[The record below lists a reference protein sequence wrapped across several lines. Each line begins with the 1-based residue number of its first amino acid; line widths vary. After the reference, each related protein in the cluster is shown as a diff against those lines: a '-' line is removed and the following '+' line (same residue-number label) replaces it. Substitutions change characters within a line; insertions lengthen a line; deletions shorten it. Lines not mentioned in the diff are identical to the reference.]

1 MFDVENGWSSKIS
14 RWCLDFISATTCELT
29 EAGNESGPGWLVRYN
44 HQSVSI
50 PIFTSLPISSRRCN
64 TSLSDQQA
72 NDILQRNTNPN
83 PKSQWLSRPRQDT
96 ISLPC
101 KPEQPDKES
110 ARHENYLLIFFAGT
124 HTTSG
129 RSS

>member
-83 PKSQWLSRPRQDT
+83 PSLNGYQDQDKTPSACHANQSSQTKNRLGM
-96 ISLPC
+96 
-101 KPEQPDKES
+101 K
-110 ARHENYLLIFFAGT
+110 
-124 HTTSG
+124 TTY
-129 RSS
+129 